1 MTAAPPSS
9 SGKVLSEWPVKPG
22 ETEVMATVQDLGEG
36 VPVVF
41 LHGLVGLNEHWEG
54 VVERV
59 NHKVRCILFELP
71 LLRLRGDDCSIHGA
85 TRLTARFLSERF
97 TEPVVLVGN
106 SFGGHVALRVAIE
119 HGHRLGGLVLA
130 GSAGLLEK
138 SFESDFQIRPSKEW
152 LRKRISELYYDPST
166 HMSEAD
172 LDRAFHELSQ
182 RHCARA
188 LVRLA
193 REARRNH
200 LGDLIH
206 TISVPTLVVWGRNDV
221 VTPPEAAHEFA
232 RTIPD
237 TRTVWLD
244 ECGHAPMIEKP
255 EEFGRALVAFADEI
269 ESMRGSSVAPA

>member
-1 MTAAPPSS
+1 MTESDREIILAGCHGEPVSARVGDVG
-9 SGKVLSEWPVKPG
+9 SGIPL
-22 ETEVMATVQDLGEG
+22 
-36 VPVVF
+36 VF
-41 LHGLVGLNEHWEG
+41 LHGLLGLNEHWTG
-54 VVERV
+54 LVAQ
-59 NHKVRCILFELP
+59 VRHAARCLTLELP
-71 LLRLRGDDCSIHGA
+71 LLSLRGRNCSLDGVISVVA
-85 TRLTARFLSERF
+85 DFLRKIDHPY
-97 TEPVVLVGN
+97 PVVVGN
-106 SFGGHVALRVAIE
+106 SFGGHIALRVAIE

-138 SFESDFQIRPSKEW
+138 SFETDFQIRPSKEW
-152 LRKRISELYYDPST
+152 LRKRIAELYYDPST
-166 HMSEAD
+166 HMSESD

-182 RHCARA
+182 RHSARA

-206 TISVPTLVVWGRNDV
+206 TIAVPTLVVWGRNDV

-232 RTIPD
+232 RAIPD

-255 EEFGRALVAFADEI
+255 EEFGRALVSFADEI